1 MIMGTSTLQ
10 EQYDYRENQ
19 KNFWDINNVIETA
32 EMKGEKKSAIK
43 IARNLLSMNMPID
56 SICKATGLSADEIN
70 QL

>member
-10 EQYDYRENQ
+10 EQYDYRESQ
-19 KNFWDINNVIETA
+19 KNFWDIKNVIETA

-43 IARNLLSMNMPID
+43 IARNILSMNMPID